1 MGAEP
6 ALGARAAPHG
16 GDVAYAAAR
25 EPWQAAGF
33 LGMSVK
39 VLLDTFGHHRPD
51 YVREAAAA
59 NASKDRKQN
68 LSVVETVV
76 HFEKHLA
83 RKP

>member
-1 MGAEP
+1 M
-6 ALGARAAPHG
+6 
-16 GDVAYAAAR
+16 AYAAAR

-39 VLLDTFGHHRPD
+39 VLLDTFGHHLAD